1 MTIQVKAIEQH
12 FYWALFIILF
22 KKVQTFK
29 SMDETLV
36 CNHSNESYSAVRSYG
51 TVFMLYK
58 VVQSSQSTDETLA
71 VCDQLHESY

>member
-1 MTIQVKAIEQH
+1 
-12 FYWALFIILF
+12 
-22 KKVQTFK
+22 
-29 SMDETLV
+29 MDETSVTMLYKVVVTKPADKTLV